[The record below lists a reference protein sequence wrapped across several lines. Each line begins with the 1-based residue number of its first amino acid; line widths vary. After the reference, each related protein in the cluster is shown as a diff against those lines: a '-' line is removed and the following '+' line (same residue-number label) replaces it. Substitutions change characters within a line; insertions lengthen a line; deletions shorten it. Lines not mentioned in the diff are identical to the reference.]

1 MDRKVVELV
10 IEPGATGG
18 GDQTR
23 AKELTNTTSTDSQS
37 FVAAIHAH
45 LYPDRF
51 TRPPLADPGTRLAH
65 WAIGAA
71 MTLATVLVGW
81 RRLRR
86 PPVLTVF
93 PRTAGA
99 TDHFPA
105 PRGRGVADQL
115 VLLGC
120 LCVVMMLVTPVSHM
134 HYYAMAFPLVAGL
147 WLRGLSVRPGS
158 VTADPRATAALAAWG
173 LLTALPLLP
182 GEPFDRLREAG
193 LGTAASVGLWALGL
207 WTVSG
212 RPAAAAPAA
221 KPIPFPQAA

>member
-1 MDRKVVELV
+1 MTVRSERPP
-10 IEPGATGG
+10 EYSPPTRAAHWATGG
-18 GDQTR
+18 LMALVT
-23 AKELTNTTSTDSQS
+23 L
-37 FVAAIHAH
+37 
-45 LYPDRF
+45 
-51 TRPPLADPGTRLAH
+51 LA
-65 WAIGAA
+65 
-71 MTLATVLVGW
+71 GW
-81 RRLRR
+81 RWLGPTAADRLI
-86 PPVLTVF
+86 
-93 PRTAGA
+93 
-99 TDHFPA
+99 
-105 PRGRGVADQL
+105 
-115 VLLGC
+115 LLGC
-120 LCVVMMLVTPVSHM
+120 LTVVMILLTPVSHM